1 MAEKKV
7 KKDDELII
15 NDSTKQESDQPD
27 TQPHTELE
35 GKSLNEEPET
45 PSGESALD
53 QPTPKKHRWSRKKI
67 ALVVSAALIVLIA
80 VLALIPATRYGI
92 AGLVVKR
99 DVTFTLRDSKTNKP
113 VSHVAIEV
121 AGQIAITDAKG
132 SASFKSLPVGIKTF
146 DIQKKNYKNFNT
158 TQTVPIFGSNP
169 TFDFAIEATG
179 RQVPV
184 KIINKISQKPVE
196 GADITADGTSSK
208 TDKNGEAVLVL
219 PADKDTVD
227 ASVTNP
233 GYNLA
238 KTTITVTEQKDD
250 KNTFTITPAGK
261 LYFLSKRS
269 GTIDVLKSDLDG
281 GNVETVLKGTGKEED
296 RDTVM
301 LASRDWKYLALLSR
315 RDSDKPKVYVIETA
329 TGKLSTVDEGDA
341 NFELKG
347 WSNQHLVY
355 TVGRSNLKPWQSKGA
370 ALKSYNATSSQL
382 NTLDETA
389 AVGNESGYANQ
400 WFNSVYILNN
410 LLVYTKNWAGY
421 TNVVAGQHPEALS
434 VRPDGQNRQTIKN
447 FGDGYELTAKAYEPQ
462 EIYFRA
468 SKWAGGVSASEFYEY
483 EDGQIKKVTATEEQF
498 AQFYPT
504 YLISPSG
511 SNTFWY
517 EPRDGKNTLFVGDK
531 DGANEKQIASLSEY
545 TPYGWYGE
553 DYLLVSKGGS
563 ELYVISRQNPS
574 AAPLKVTDYHKPR
587 IDFAGYGYG
596 YGGF

>member
-1 MAEKKV
+1 M
-7 KKDDELII
+7 
-15 NDSTKQESDQPD
+15 
-27 TQPHTELE
+27 
-35 GKSLNEEPET
+35 
-45 PSGESALD
+45 
-53 QPTPKKHRWSRKKI
+53 
-67 ALVVSAALIVLIA
+67 
-80 VLALIPATRYGI
+80 
-92 AGLVVKR
+92 
-99 DVTFTLRDSKTNKP
+99 
-113 VSHVAIEV
+113 
-121 AGQIAITDAKG
+121 
-132 SASFKSLPVGIKTF
+132 
-146 DIQKKNYKNFNT
+146 
-158 TQTVPIFGSNP
+158 
-169 TFDFAIEATG
+169 
-179 RQVPV
+179 
-184 KIINKISQKPVE
+184 
-196 GADITADGTSSK
+196 
-208 TDKNGEAVLVL
+208 
-219 PADKDTVD
+219 
-227 ASVTNP
+227 
-233 GYNLA
+233 
-238 KTTITVTEQKDD
+238 
-250 KNTFTITPAGK
+250 
-261 LYFLSKRS
+261 YFLSKRS

-329 TGKLSTVDEGDA
+329 IGKLSTVDEGDA